1 MVKIKKLTNTAKIPT
16 RGTPFA
22 AGADLY
28 ADIPEE
34 VIIFPGERV
43 KIHTG
48 LAMQIQP
55 GLAGFIFPRSGL
67 ACNSGIRL
75 SNCVGVIDSDYRG
88 EVMVSLTC
96 DDKDPQRIQPG
107 ERIGQIVFIHYEPE
121 QFEEV
126 DKLDE
131 TIRGEGGFGSTG
143 QF

>member
-1 MVKIKKLTNTAKIPT
+1 MVRIKKLTETAKLPT
-16 RGTPFA
+16 RGTQFA

-28 ADIPEE
+28 ADISEE
-34 VIIFPGERV
+34 IILFPGERV
-43 KIHTG
+43 KVPTG
-48 LAMQIQP
+48 LAMQIP
-55 GLAGFIFPRSGL
+55 TGLAGFIFPRSGL

-96 DDKDPQRIQPG
+96 DDKDPQRIQPH

-121 QFEEV
+121 EFEEV
-126 DKLDE
+126 DRLDE
-131 TIRGEGGFGSTG
+131 TARGEGGFGSTG